1 MSEIQIQF
9 PVPGQWQMFSMTAV
23 FQDDAGYSRSDR
35 YKSGEIPAEQLIALQ
50 AVIEALVGLKEEW
63 QAVQEAGEEYLAVTP
78 TSLSVPAEG
87 GTFSVQVVYNT
98 SETPYVDVD
107 IPWAT
112 RGGSQVMNNGSSW
125 ERPRVMHHFTAEAN
139 DTGEVRSGI
148 ITVTLNGQSQTCVV
162 TQEVE

>member
-63 QAVQEAGEEYLAVTP
+63 QAVQVWARLDWRFSDAVDEDGEA
-78 TSLSVPAEG
+78 
-87 GTFSVQVVYNT
+87 
-98 SETPYVDVD
+98 
-107 IPWAT
+107 
-112 RGGSQVMNNGSSW
+112 
-125 ERPRVMHHFTAEAN
+125 
-139 DTGEVRSGI
+139 
-148 ITVTLNGQSQTCVV
+148 
-162 TQEVE
+162 EVEEVIVLTVEARNDAGGRRILTENDYSAFVIRDPGSVSFFQFFTND